1 MFSFFRDIL
10 MTHIQL
16 LVSAMRFHHWSLG
29 CVNGTKKGLIVHLE
43 AGNMLEASVDKYYR
57 KIVNE

>member
-1 MFSFFRDIL
+1 
-10 MTHIQL
+10 MTLIQL
-16 LVSAMRFHHWSLG
+16 LASEMRLHHWSLE
-29 CVNGTKKGLIVHLE
+29 CVNGTRKGLIVHLE